1 MGSPRQD
8 GICQELI
15 NQVRKYFLD
24 CEIKLYDSY
33 KLAPSPCTDCKW
45 CEYHDGCSNKD
56 LDIFFEDFE
65 DADYIAFFTPV
76 YNNFFPAPIKAILD
90 RFQRYYNARY
100 KRGANPPI
108 KSQKELVLLSQAA
121 LMQGSRQIICIIR
134 LSSHLHHLAVRFA
147 PGIISLIPIWADIL
161 LI

>member
-1 MGSPRQD
+1 MTATSLLRH
-8 GICQELI
+8 
-15 NQVRKYFLD
+15 
-24 CEIKLYDSY
+24 
-33 KLAPSPCTDCKW
+33 LAPIAR

-100 KRGANPPI
+100 KRGSNPPN
-108 KSQKELVLLSQAA
+108 
-121 LMQGSRQIICIIR
+121 
-134 LSSHLHHLAVRFA
+134 
-147 PGIISLIPIWADIL
+147 
-161 LI
+161 